1 MKAEF
6 YTPGHTKNASDF
18 VAKPPMSETPGN
30 FTRRSFLTGGLCACC
45 SCMPISWSL
54 AASSAASIGNR
65 GEDGLPTLLE
75 LGVDPMKRIDQTVW
89 VSRLAPGLWLH
100 TTTAIISEG
109 EGVYF
114 PANGLILEREGGSLL
129 IDTGYL
135 PEHAVALL
143 KWSKRALRHPI
154 TQAVATHFHRDRTG
168 GIPALDAAG
177 IPTVAQLTRELSR
190 SHGTAI
196 PTAAADFFQDA
207 AQAGECE
214 LFFPG
219 AGHTRDNIVAWL
231 PSHRVLFGGCFL
243 KSMTSPD
250 LGNLADAVVPAWADS
265 VRRVRTRYPAP
276 RFTVPGHGTIAG
288 DATAQTLGLLTKN
301 EHA

>member
-1 MKAEF
+1 
-6 YTPGHTKNASDF
+6 
-18 VAKPPMSETPGN
+18 MSEPPGT
-30 FTRRSFLTGGLCACC
+30 FTRRSFLAGSVCACC
-45 SCMPISWSL
+45 SCVPLSWSL
-54 AASSAASIGNR
+54 AATSAASIGSR
-65 GEDGLPTLLE
+65 GSEGLPTLLE
-75 LGVDPMKRIDQTVW
+75 LGVDPMRRIDQTVW

-135 PEHAVALL
+135 PEHAVALV
-143 KWSKRALRHPI
+143 KWSRQTLRLPI

-168 GIPALDAAG
+168 GIPALEAAG
-177 IPTVAQLTRELSR
+177 IPTVAHPLTRELSH
-190 SHGTAI
+190 SHGTAV
-196 PTAAADFFQDA
+196 PTAAADFVQDA
-207 AQAGECE
+207 AQLVGGCE

-231 PSHRVLFGGCFL
+231 PHHQVLFGGCFL
-243 KSMTSPD
+243 KSVTSAD

-265 VRRVRTRYPAP
+265 VGRVRTRYPAP
-276 RFTVPGHGTIAG
+276 RVTIPGHGTISG
-288 DATAQTLGLLTKN
+288 NATAQTLELLTKSDRT
-301 EHA
+301 